1 MARKLSARV
10 TYENPTSGLRTI
22 ELSHEAWFAVASWL
36 ETQGH
41 EDAASVP
48 RRYRVNARGQ
58 VTFKCGVGYAVIDAD
73 LLGGSGDGLTESRF
87 QSDTDSFIFVH

>member
-10 TYENPTSGLRTI
+10 TYENPTSALRTI

-36 ETQGH
+36 EAQGH
-41 EDAASVP
+41 GDPTSVP

-73 LLGGSGDGLTESRF
+73 LLGGTGDGLTESRF
-87 QSDTDSFIFVH
+87 QSETDSYIFVH

>member
-1 MARKLSARV
+1 MSRKLHARV
-10 TYENPTSGLRTI
+10 TYENPSSGLRAI

-36 ETQGH
+36 EAQGH
-41 EDAASVP
+41 DDPASVP
-48 RRYRVNARGQ
+48 RKFRVNKRGQ

-73 LLGGSGDGLTESRF
+73 LLGGNADGRTESRF